1 MSGPTWTPAPRPG
14 LIPLHPLG
22 FGTLLGKAFAALRHN
37 PKVLFGFAVVV
48 QLVVVIVT
56 AALLGAVMVG
66 AFSRLNTL
74 RQGSDEFLTILIG
87 STALVAVA
95 GIAISLGSVAFSALV
110 QGVVASDVAAAVL
123 GDKATLGALWRRVRP
138 VAWRLIGY
146 ALLLGVAV
154 SALLLLL
161 AAVTFGGIGALG
173 GYSEASL
180 AIATVVAILAF
191 LGALPLGI
199 WLNTKLLLVPSVL
212 VLERA
217 TIRGAI
223 VRSWRLTRGRF
234 WVAFGVTALIG
245 LIMGLAAQVV
255 GMPASM
261 LSSLFIPVI
270 APTGTND
277 ASAIA
282 GFVLAMLVPQLLI
295 IVIQAIAAVVQA
307 TGATL
312 VYLDCRMRH
321 EGLDQDLLA
330 AVERR
335 QAGQDL
341 GSDPFAV
348 DPSRAVTAEYRPL
361 QKTVWDSAAAPY
373 PGPAPFPAGTPYP
386 PAPGS
391 VPPGSYPPA
400 PGSFAPSGSSVPPY
414 ATPAPPAAAPA
425 PAAPP
430 AAPAPPVAP
439 LPPTDDSPWAPRDGE
454 RRWTAPGSD
463 GA

>member
-295 IVIQAIAAVVQA
+295 IVIQAIATVVQA

-373 PGPAPFPAGTPYP
+373 PG
-386 PAPGS
+386 
-391 VPPGSYPPA
+391 
-400 PGSFAPSGSSVPPY
+400 
-414 ATPAPPAAAPA
+414 
-425 PAAPP
+425 
-430 AAPAPPVAP
+430 
-439 LPPTDDSPWAPRDGE
+439 
-454 RRWTAPGSD
+454 
-463 GA
+463 

>member
-282 GFVLAMLVPQLLI
+282 GFVLAILVPQLLI

-373 PGPAPFPAGTPYP
+373 PGPAPFPVGTPYP

-391 VPPGSYPPA
+391 VPPGAYPPA
-400 PGSFAPSGSSVPPY
+400 PGSFAPSGPSVPPY
-414 ATPAPPAAAPA
+414 ATPAPPAPA

>member
-373 PGPAPFPAGTPYP
+373 PGPAPIPAGTPYT

-391 VPPGSYPPA
+391 VPPGAYPPA
-400 PGSFAPSGSSVPPY
+400 PGSFAPSGPSVPPY
-414 ATPAPPAAAPA
+414 ATPAPPAPA

>member
-173 GYSEASL
+173 GYSETSL
-180 AIATVVAILAF
+180 AIATVVAIHAF

-295 IVIQAIAAVVQA
+295 IVIQAIATVVQA

-391 VPPGSYPPA
+391 APPGSYPPA

-414 ATPAPPAAAPA
+414 ATPAPPA
-425 PAAPP
+425 